1 MFNDNVNSKKY
12 WEQRFSSGDWEQKR
26 GRTQTAHFAASQVA
40 HFKFNKDF
48 SGSLVDFGCGL
59 GDAMPIYKKFFP
71 NAKLLGI
78 DVSESA
84 ISKCKARYGKIA
96 SFISGTH
103 QNCPSAD
110 IIVASNVFEHLS
122 DDVEIAKGLL
132 SKCKELYITVPY
144 NEFPLCSEHVRTYNE
159 NYFRALGEYEYAI
172 FPSRGWT
179 EYDWGLIKLGIKNIL
194 RRILGRD
201 IRPRRMQIIFYFRGA
216 QSVSAGN

>member
-1 MFNDNVNSKKY
+1 MFIDNVNTKKY

-40 HFKFNKDF
+40 HFKFDKDF

-59 GDAMPIYKKFFP
+59 GDAMPVYKKFFP
-71 NAKLLGI
+71 HAKLVGI

-84 ISKCKARYGKIA
+84 IAKCKERYGKIA

-122 DDVEIAKGLL
+122 DDIEIAKALL

-144 NEFPLCSEHVRTYNE
+144 NELPLCSEHVRTYNE
-159 NYFRALGEYEYAI
+159 KYFQILGESDFVI
-172 FPSRGWT
+172 FPSRGWS
-179 EYDWGLIKLGIKNIL
+179 EYGRSKWKLAFKNL
-194 RRILGRD
+194 LCRLSGRS
-201 IRPRRMQIIFYFRGA
+201 IQPRRMQIMYRLHKL
-216 QSVSAGN
+216 SA